1 MFKPEAG
8 ESWQKQ
14 RNTQFGLM
22 GSQRLGGGY
31 KIHGIQH
38 CQPYR
43 NEMWW
48 RRDAL
53 CEGYK
58 CSTIKILQ
66 EKRGTLKSR
75 V

>member
-14 RNTQFGLM
+14 RNTRFGLM

-38 CQPYR
+38 CQPASLTGMR
-43 NEMWW
+43 CGGGGMPCVK
-48 RRDAL
+48 DT
-53 CEGYK
+53 
-58 CSTIKILQ
+58 S
-66 EKRGTLKSR
+66 
-75 V
+75 VVP